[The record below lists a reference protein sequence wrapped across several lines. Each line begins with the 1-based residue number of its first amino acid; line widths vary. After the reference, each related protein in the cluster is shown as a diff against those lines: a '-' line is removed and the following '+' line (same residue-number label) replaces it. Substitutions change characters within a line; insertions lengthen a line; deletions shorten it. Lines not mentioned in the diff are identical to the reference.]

1 VPRMRRQLPVAREEE
16 LLLAFIDAYS
26 ATTTR
31 VEVDRFLRGLF
42 SAREEPAA

>member
-1 VPRMRRQLPVAREEE
+1 MRRQLPVEREEQ
-16 LLLAFIDAYS
+16 LLLAFINAYS

-42 SAREEPAA
+42 NARQEQAA